1 MGQPVHVVKVPRPER
16 RLRIGRAPSHLGGP
30 FHILRRILDSPMNP
44 TAASDRWITRPR
56 PVPGARLRLFCLPH
70 AGGGASTFREWPRLL
85 PDSIEVCS
93 VQLPGRETRIR
104 ERPFVELRP
113 LVDALAEA
121 LAPWLDRPFAFFGHS
136 AGALIAFE
144 LDRTLRGS
152 GEPGPEHLFLSARA
166 APQLPRTGP
175 TTWDLPHA
183 VLIEDLRKLG
193 GTRDEVLAND
203 ELMRPLLQ
211 AVRADLAVTERYI
224 FPGGDPVDAP
234 ITALAGEDDPRAQPA
249 ELEPWRRL
257 TRGQFR
263 LHVLPGGHFFI
274 QTEPVRVTRI
284 VAQELVPEDV
294 PTTS

>member
-1 MGQPVHVVKVPRPER
+1 MGQPVHGVKAPPAER
-16 RLRIGRAPSHLGGP
+16 RLRIGRASSHLGGP
-30 FHILRRILDSPMNP
+30 FHTLRRILDSPMNP
-44 TAASDRWITRPR
+44 TAVSDRWITRPR

-104 ERPFVELRP
+104 EQPFVEWRP
-113 LVDALAEA
+113 LVDALAGA
-121 LAPWLDRPFAFFGHS
+121 VAPWLDRPFAFFGHS

-144 LDRTLRGS
+144 LDRALRAS
-152 GEPGPEHLFLSARA
+152 GGPVPEHLFLSARA

-183 VLIEDLRKLG
+183 ALIEDLRKLG

-203 ELMRPLLQ
+203 ELMQPLLQ
-211 AVRADLAVTERYI
+211 AVRADLAVTERYV

-234 ITALAGEDDPRAQPA
+234 ITALAGQDDPRAQPA

-257 TRGQFR
+257 TRGEFR

-274 QTEPVRVTRI
+274 HTEPVRVTRI
-284 VAQELVPEDV
+284 VAQELAPEDV
-294 PTTS
+294 ETTS